1 MLSEQQPT
9 SLWKDQRISYP
20 VIATPGPLLAPER
33 CGRRVLREDDDHRLL
48 DEVIALR
55 EVDPLEEGLLALGEG
70 QEGEQGE
77 EELAS
82 GHIPLFKN
90 FLR

>member
-1 MLSEQQPT
+1 MSEQQPT
-9 SLWKDQRISYP
+9 SLWKGHRISYP
-20 VIATPGPLLAPER
+20 DIATTGPLLSTEGG
-33 CGRRVLREDDDHRLL
+33 GRRVLREDDDHRLL

-55 EVDPLEEGLLALGEG
+55 EVDPLEEGLLALGES
-70 QEGEQGE
+70 QEGQQGE